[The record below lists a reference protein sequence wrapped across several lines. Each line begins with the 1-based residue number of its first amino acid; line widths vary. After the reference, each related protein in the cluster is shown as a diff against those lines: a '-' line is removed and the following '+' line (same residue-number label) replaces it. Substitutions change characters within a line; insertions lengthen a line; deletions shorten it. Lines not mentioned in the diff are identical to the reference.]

1 MTPAVYLTQAAQ
13 AQAFRIAAGDTNYFV
28 ILHDKAV
35 PGFEHVC
42 VVEIFEPGGK
52 TPPNSH
58 KAAFEFFYVLEGEG
72 RATCGEASVAL
83 TRGSAMLL
91 PPGGLH
97 VIENTGPGKLYTLT
111 VMTPDEAFSDLIRAG
126 IPVDLA
132 ADDIALL
139 SGPLLSG
146 PILSGNA

>member
-1 MTPAVYLTQAAQ
+1 MNPAVYLSRATEL
-13 AQAFRIAAGDTNYFV
+13 QAFRIAPTDTNYFV

-72 RATCGEASVAL
+72 RATCDGASVSL
-83 TRGSAMLL
+83 SRGSAMLL

-97 VIENTGPGKLYTLT
+97 VIENSGPGKLYTLT
-111 VMTPDEAFSDLIRAG
+111 VMTPDEGFSDLIRSG
-126 IPVDLA
+126 VPVDLDA
-132 ADDIALL
+132 SDIALL
-139 SGPLLSG
+139 SG
-146 PILSGNA
+146 NA

>member
-1 MTPAVYLTQAAQ
+1 MTPALYLARAADM
-13 AQAFRIAAGDTNYFV
+13 QAFRIAEADTNYFV

-72 RATCGEASVAL
+72 RASCGGASVDLA
-83 TRGSAMLL
+83 RGSAMLL

-97 VIENTGPGKLYTLT
+97 VIENIGAGKLYTLT
-111 VMTPDEAFSDLIRAG
+111 VMTPDEQFSDLIRAG
-126 IPVDLA
+126 IPVDLDA
-132 ADDIALL
+132 HDIALL
-139 SGPLLSG
+139 SGP
-146 PILSGNA
+146 A

>member
-1 MTPAVYLTQAAQ
+1 MNPAVYLSRATEL
-13 AQAFRIAAGDTNYFV
+13 QAFRIAPTDTNYFV

-72 RATCGEASVAL
+72 RATCDGASVSL
-83 TRGSAMLL
+83 SRGSAMLL

-111 VMTPDEAFSDLIRAG
+111 VMTPDEGFSDLIRSG
-126 IPVDLA
+126 FPVDLDA
-132 ADDIALL
+132 SDIALL
-139 SGPLLSG
+139 SG
-146 PILSGNA
+146 NA

>member
-1 MTPAVYLTQAAQ
+1 MNPAVYLSRATEL
-13 AQAFRIAAGDTNYFV
+13 QAFRIAPTDTNYFV

-58 KAAFEFFYVLEGEG
+58 KAAFEFFYVLDGEG
-72 RATCGEASVAL
+72 RATCDGASVSL
-83 TRGSAMLL
+83 SRGSAMLL

-111 VMTPDEAFSDLIRAG
+111 VMTPDEGFSDLIRSG
-126 IPVDLA
+126 VPVDLDA
-132 ADDIALL
+132 SDIALL
-139 SGPLLSG
+139 SG
-146 PILSGNA
+146 NA

>member
-1 MTPAVYLTQAAQ
+1 MNPAFYLSQAAHMP
-13 AQAFRIAAGDTNYFV
+13 AFRISAQDTNYFV

-58 KAAFEFFYVLEGEG
+58 KVAFEFFYVLEGEG
-72 RATCGEASVAL
+72 KASCDGSTIAL

-91 PPGGLH
+91 PPGGEH

-111 VMTPDEAFSDLIRAG
+111 VMTPDEQFSDLIRSG
-126 IPVDLA
+126 IPVELD

-139 SGPLLSG
+139 SGS
-146 PILSGNA
+146 AK

>member
-1 MTPAVYLTQAAQ
+1 MTALPVYLSKASEM
-13 AQAFRIAAGDTNYFV
+13 QAFRIAEKDTNYFV

-35 PGFEHVC
+35 PGFENVC

-58 KAAFEFFYVLEGEG
+58 KAAFEFFYVLEGQG
-72 RATCGEASVAL
+72 RATCGGASVDLA
-83 TRGSAMLL
+83 RGSAMLL

-111 VMTPDEAFSDLIRAG
+111 VMTPDEEFSDLIRAG
-126 IPVDLA
+126 IPVYLA
-132 ADDIALL
+132 PDDIALL
-139 SGPLLSG
+139 S
-146 PILSGNA
+146 AKA

>member
-1 MTPAVYLTQAAQ
+1 MTTLPVYLSRASEM
-13 AQAFRIAAGDTNYFV
+13 QAFRISEKDSNYFV

-58 KAAFEFFYVLEGEG
+58 KAAFEFFYVLEGQG
-72 RATCGEASVAL
+72 RASCGEASVDLA
-83 TRGSAMLL
+83 RGSAMLL

-111 VMTPDEAFSDLIRAG
+111 VMTPDEQFSDLIRSG
-126 IPVDLA
+126 IPVDLDP
-132 ADDIALL
+132 DDIALL
-139 SGPLLSG
+139 SG
-146 PILSGNA
+146 NA

>member
-1 MTPAVYLTQAAQ
+1 MNPAVYLSRATEL
-13 AQAFRIAAGDTNYFV
+13 QAFRIAPTDTNYFV

-72 RATCGEASVAL
+72 RATCDGASVSL
-83 TRGSAMLL
+83 SRGSAMLL

-111 VMTPDEAFSDLIRAG
+111 VMTPDEGFSDLIRSG
-126 IPVDLA
+126 VPVDLDA
-132 ADDIALL
+132 SDIALL
-139 SGPLLSG
+139 SG
-146 PILSGNA
+146 NA

>member
-1 MTPAVYLTQAAQ
+1 MNPAVYLSRATEL
-13 AQAFRIAAGDTNYFV
+13 QAFRIAPTDTNYFV

-72 RATCGEASVAL
+72 RATCDGASVSL
-83 TRGSAMLL
+83 SRGSAMLL

-111 VMTPDEAFSDLIRAG
+111 VMTPDEGFSDLIRSG
-126 IPVDLA
+126 VPVDLDA
-132 ADDIALL
+132 SDIALL
-139 SGPLLSG
+139 SGD
-146 PILSGNA
+146 A